1 MVSLVLQIVA
11 KFSLHYFQV
20 FCYVRWST
28 SIFVAFLVFH
38 SISKTNVNTAKILDC
53 LSVKK
58 VLEQV
63 VLREFFFVSRSLW
76 TQINIC
82 YAERISIQCSEEQES
97 SLSLFIFLL
106 SFSAFAL
113 KYSFLTLLGKAV
125 RYRKE
130 SNKSYL
136 GTCQFLSINIKTKM
150 RNAYF
155 DRIRNVE
162 KMSLSI
168 KKKDENTVFL
178 PLVLNVNFWLPLYWG
193 LLKAEFWLFFNLW
206 CCIMLYLF

>member
-1 MVSLVLQIVA
+1 MWYRKWFQIVWHLGVI
-11 KFSLHYFQV
+11 SLGIADSGRIQLTLFQV
-20 FCYVRWST
+20 FCYVRWSAT
-28 SIFVAFLVFH
+28 IFVAFLVFH
-38 SISKTNVNTAKILDC
+38 CKNKTNVNIAKILDC

-97 SLSLFIFLL
+97 GLSLFIFLL

-136 GTCQFLSINIKTKM
+136 VSCQFLSVNIKTKM
-150 RNAYF
+150 GNA
-155 DRIRNVE
+155 
-162 KMSLSI
+162 
-168 KKKDENTVFL
+168 
-178 PLVLNVNFWLPLYWG
+178 
-193 LLKAEFWLFFNLW
+193 
-206 CCIMLYLF
+206 

>member
-1 MVSLVLQIVA
+1 MCYRKWFQIIWQLGVVSLGIADSGRIRLT
-11 KFSLHYFQV
+11 LFQV

-38 SISKTNVNTAKILDC
+38 WKNKTNVNTAKILNC

-97 SLSLFIFLL
+97 DLSLFIFLL

-113 KYSFLTLLGKAV
+113 KYSFLTLLGKTV

-130 SNKSYL
+130 SIKSYL
-136 GTCQFLSINIKTKM
+136 VTCQFLSVNIKTKM
-150 RNAYF
+150 RNA
-155 DRIRNVE
+155 
-162 KMSLSI
+162 
-168 KKKDENTVFL
+168 
-178 PLVLNVNFWLPLYWG
+178 
-193 LLKAEFWLFFNLW
+193 
-206 CCIMLYLF
+206 